1 MGRQRLETTRGRVKK
16 EKPVNLGRKGE
27 ATIEQFESRLERLS
41 TFYTEMTTKYF
52 TNVPQSTLN
61 VKNVP
66 NNIYYHSLPK
76 NDIILGMSFFF

>member
-1 MGRQRLETTRGRVKK
+1 MGHTASRGRVKK

-27 ATIEQFESRLERLS
+27 ATIEQFEA
-41 TFYTEMTTKYF
+41 EMTTKYF

-61 VKNVP
+61 IKNVP

-76 NDIILGMSFFF
+76 NDIILGMSIFKKKYT